1 MISCLAVAAQ
11 NIDQLVGNHVLDSL
25 TSRLQ
30 VLARVE
36 VIRMLSEV
44 LADRSGDSQTNI
56 GVDID
61 LADGQLCSVTQLF
74 LRNADCIRHLA
85 AELVDLVNKLT
96 RYGRGTVQYNRE
108 ARQTLG
114 NFLEYIETQRR
125 RNQNA
130 VSIAGA
136 LLRSELVSA
145 VRGADCDSQRV
156 TAGAGYELLNLFR
169 MSVGGILSG
178 NLNVILYASQGAEL
192 SLDNNAV
199 SVSVL
204 YNLLGPSTF
213 SSNGREEQ
221 SIITEEKPPSMQA
234 LQVSKSGP
242 WSRCRAIG
250 MSGHS

>member
-1 MISCLAVAAQ
+1 MILCLAVAAQ

-44 LADRSGDSQTNI
+44 LADRGGHGQTNI

-96 RYGRGTVQYNRE
+96 RYGRGTVQYDRE

-114 NFLEYIETQRR
+114 NFLKYVETQRR
-125 RNQNA
+125 RHQNA
-130 VSIAGA
+130 LLVAGA
-136 LLRSELVSA
+136 LIRGELVSA

-169 MSVGGILSG
+169 MGVGGILSG
-178 NLNVILYASQGAEL
+178 NLYVILYASQGAEL

-204 YNLLGPSTF
+204 YNLLGLLNVLVDGR
-213 SSNGREEQ
+213 SSR
-221 SIITEEKPPSMQA
+221 S
-234 LQVSKSGP
+234 
-242 WSRCRAIG
+242 
-250 MSGHS
+250 

>member
-1 MISCLAVAAQ
+1 MPIA
-11 NIDQLVGNHVLDSL
+11 
-25 TSRLQ
+25 
-30 VLARVE
+30 
-36 VIRMLSEV
+36 
-44 LADRSGDSQTNI
+44 SG
-56 GVDID
+56 
-61 LADGQLCSVTQLF
+61 
-74 LRNADCIRHLA
+74 HLA

-96 RYGRGTVQYNRE
+96 RYGRGTVQYDRE

-114 NFLEYIETQRR
+114 NFLEYVETQRR

-204 YNLLGPSTF
+204 YNLLGLLNVLVERT
-213 SSNGREEQ
+213 EEQ

-250 MSGHS
+250 MSGHSITAASTILTR